1 MMRSGS
7 VIAASFSAS
16 PGSVELL
23 CLVQEARVWRLPV
36 PFTAAE
42 IQLDWPHRLGGYELQ
57 RIEADHVYFIKLG
70 EGGIWEEECLRDGI
84 IRFGY
89 HETPHELCLQ
99 GEWDQVRAVW
109 LEIRGREGTATN
121 DRRQIR
127 TFYEAGP
134 DTIFI
139 TFHGGRMF
147 WCRPEGDAQLCS
159 DRSKIRHTEAGWS
172 NTSSGGEALST
183 DRLSGHLLKT
193 QMFRG
198 TICEVADKD
207 YVLRRLND
215 EISPEIEAALAA
227 EKAHCNALV
236 DLMRLLTWQD
246 FELLVDLVFSTSGWR
261 RTGELGRTQ
270 KTVDLD
276 LVLPTTGERAFVQVK
291 AKAGAGSLDDYA
303 ERFAAGSY
311 DRMFFVWHSG
321 DIGVVQVPERV
332 VLVGPERL
340 AKMVLN
346 AGLASWV
353 REKVA

>member
-1 MMRSGS
+1 MQR
-7 VIAASFSAS
+7 
-16 PGSVELL
+16 VE
-23 CLVQEARVWRLPV
+23 
-36 PFTAAE
+36 AE
-42 IQLDWPHRLGGYELQ
+42 
-57 RIEADHVYFIKLG
+57 HVSFIKLG

-89 HETPHELCLQ
+89 HETPHNLCLQ
-99 GEWDQVRAVW
+99 GEWDQVREVW
-109 LEIRGREGTATN
+109 LGIRGREGTATN

-127 TFYEAGP
+127 AFYEAGAE
-134 DTIFI
+134 TIFI

-147 WCRPEGDAQLCS
+147 WCRPVGEAQLCS
-159 DRSKIRHTEAGWS
+159 DQSKIRRTEGGWS
-172 NTSSGGEALST
+172 SVSVGGRALTT
-183 DRLSGHLLKT
+183 DRLSGHLLKV

-198 TICEVADKD
+198 TICEVADKN

-215 EISPEIEAALAA
+215 EISPQIEAAVTA
-227 EKAHCNALV
+227 EEAYCSAVV

-261 RTGELGRTQ
+261 RTGVVGRTQ

-291 AKAGAGSLDDYA
+291 AQASIGSLDDYA
-303 ERFAAGSY
+303 KRFVAGSY

-321 DIGVVQVPERV
+321 DIGVVQVPV
-332 VLVGPERL
+332 GVNLVGPERL

-346 AGLASWV
+346 AGLASWI